1 MHENIEPDF
10 SQFTS
15 TPESADHIPTPF
27 EIDYTAAKKI
37 KTNCKWR
44 FWSVFW
50 FAFFSS
56 IPAGVELI
64 NPSKLT
70 EEGLLFFSI
79 FYFIIVLFVSYAF
92 GIIPSNITP
101 VVGMSYL
108 DAIAFTKLSS
118 EQEKIAIQNGRTLIK
133 ISHGAKIFIF
143 ELPFET
149 SSVSTESKLK
159 AVLVKIENASVT
171 AQ

>member
-10 SQFTS
+10 SQFTL

-50 FAFFSS
+50 FAFFTAL
-56 IPAGVELI
+56 PTGCVLI
-64 NPSKLT
+64 NPRNLT
-70 EEGLLFFSI
+70 EQSLLFFSI
-79 FYFIIVLFVSYAF
+79 FYFMAVFSVSYLF
-92 GIIPSNITP
+92 GIIPRNITP
-101 VVGMSYL
+101 VVGMVYS

-118 EQEKIAIQNGRTLIK
+118 DQEKIVIQNGRTLIK
-133 ISHGAKIFIF
+133 ISHGAKVFIF

-149 SSVSTESKLK
+149 SSVSSESKLK